1 MAQVVT
7 ALGSNLNDRLRY
19 MREAKNFLEELSN
32 SSVLSS
38 SIYESEP
45 VGPSEFEFLNG
56 VILIETDLSP
66 KDLLKS
72 FKDFEHSHDR
82 PTRYPKWTPRT
93 IDLDIICYD
102 DLHISDDKLEI
113 PHPEYANR
121 RFVLEPLAEI
131 LPDFN
136 DPVSGKSIKEL
147 LIDAPLMKLVRTSLS
162 W

>member
-7 ALGSNLNDRLRY
+7 ALGSNLNDRLSY
-19 MREAKNFLEELSN
+19 MREAKAFLEELSIKDA
-32 SSVLSS
+32 LAS

-56 VILIETDLSP
+56 VIIIETNLSP
-66 KDLLKS
+66 LDLLQE
-72 FKDFEHSHDR
+72 FKNFEHSHDR

-102 DLHISDDKLEI
+102 DLKTQQDKLVI
-113 PHPEYANR
+113 PHPEYSNR

-131 LPDFN
+131 QPSFK

-147 LIDAPLMKLVRTSLS
+147 LIDAPVMKLDRTSLS